1 MVSKISCILTSC
13 MASHRSAG
21 VFIFSIFT
29 HLDLFQKAWVFPL
42 FPKDGLPSLGSGVLR
57 PGHIVGLHL
66 WHFVCGLGRGGVE
79 KPKNSSDASA
89 DPRFF
94 PWKTGALV
102 EVESV
107 GPFLWSTCNLENRD
121 WYVGKRS
128 FTGFWIEM
136 FELRKWVRIGSERG
150 HHQWQATRYS
160 FPTFS
165 GNKKSPAP
173 ALGHHLHG
181 LSHLLLSFHQLTGD
195 TRVHGVL
202 GRGEDVSHTP
212 STVRFALPSVR
223 KMLEKNSSPK
233 TMANFWQQKSSCFY
247 PTSWFMVQPP
257 NFRCD
262 SLGCFVGKKSVWET
276 KIRKA
281 KNVWTLFWFWSFV
294 HLRWKF
300 KEHFPKLKVVEPQS
314 PHLEAP
320 CAGCGV
326 WVDLEIGRT
335 C

>member
-1 MVSKISCILTSC
+1 MAFLRWVAVCCGLATSL
-13 MASHRSAG
+13 AFIYGTLSA
-21 VFIFSIFT
+21 
-29 HLDLFQKAWVFPL
+29 DLAVEVWKNPKTPAMPPLIPPVFPMKNRRPRWSGKCWA
-42 FPKDGLPSLGSGVLR
+42 FSVEHMQLGKQG
-57 PGHIVGLHL
+57 
-66 WHFVCGLGRGGVE
+66 WY
-79 KPKNSSDASA
+79 K
-89 DPRFF
+89 
-94 PWKTGALV
+94 
-102 EVESV
+102 
-107 GPFLWSTCNLENRD
+107 
-121 WYVGKRS
+121 YVGKRS

-136 FELRKWVRIGSERG
+136 FELRKWVRIGLERG

-165 GNKKSPAP
+165 GKKKGPAP
-173 ALGHHLHG
+173 TLGHHLHG

-195 TRVHGVL
+195 ARVHGVL

-223 KMLEKNSSPK
+223 KMLEKHSSPK

-247 PTSWFMVQPP
+247 PTSWFKLQPP

-262 SLGCFVGKKSVWET
+262 LLGCFVGKKSVWET

-300 KEHFPKLKVVEPQS
+300 KEQHFPKLKVEEPQS

>member
-1 MVSKISCILTSC
+1 MLGKEAL
-13 MASHRSAG
+13 
-21 VFIFSIFT
+21 
-29 HLDLFQKAWVFPL
+29 LDF
-42 FPKDGLPSLGSGVLR
+42 GLKCL
-57 PGHIVGLHL
+57 
-66 WHFVCGLGRGGVE
+66 
-79 KPKNSSDASA
+79 N
-89 DPRFF
+89 
-94 PWKTGALV
+94 
-102 EVESV
+102 
-107 GPFLWSTCNLENRD
+107 
-121 WYVGKRS
+121 
-128 FTGFWIEM
+128 
-136 FELRKWVRIGSERG
+136 LRKWVRIGLERG

-165 GNKKSPAP
+165 GKKKGPAP
-173 ALGHHLHG
+173 TLGHHLHG

-223 KMLEKNSSPK
+223 KMLEKSSSPK

-262 SLGCFVGKKSVWET
+262 SLGCFVGKESVWET
-276 KIRKA
+276 RIRKA
-281 KNVWTLFWFWSFV
+281 KNVWTLFWFRSFV

-300 KEHFPKLKVVEPQS
+300 KEPQS

-326 WVDLEIGRT
+326 WDLEIGRT
-335 C
+335 CWRMVGRGSIIDHGKSKLISTPEISFWMEVWVSLQLDQKKIWITLRWSNIAMENEPFEDVLPIKHGDIPWLC